1 MAADMVTLVDV
12 DYFGCEA
19 TYTDPSGQTTDLTV
33 VLFEEMTETPE
44 TNGIKT
50 KLRIRNCAWPSAE
63 LSTLNLRAKLTISEV
78 DWAIAQIVHQDETQV
93 TVRLERHELYE
104 HTRPEYRRR

>member
-1 MAADMVTLVDV
+1 MTFREMMAADMVTLVDV

-50 KLRIRNCAWPSAE
+50 KL
-63 LSTLNLRAKLTISEV
+63 
-78 DWAIAQIVHQDETQV
+78 
-93 TVRLERHELYE
+93 
-104 HTRPEYRRR
+104 